1 MGSWHFSAVIKEEKW
16 KYFMWENRQDGKV
29 FLNPE
34 CTAVGSTIQIYPQFH
49 LKTVYVLYS
58 VTEFSSLISTQ
69 VHTEVIYLRATDYTT
84 QTEAL

>member
-1 MGSWHFSAVIKEEKW
+1 MGSCHFSAVIKEEKW

-49 LKTVYVLYS
+49 LKQFTC
-58 VTEFSSLISTQ
+58 FTQ
-69 VHTEVIYLRATDYTT
+69 
-84 QTEAL
+84 